1 MIVNIHPGGRM
12 QEVAGAFGLRWGPR
26 PFSPKFPEF
35 LMLKSFL
42 FNQIALLGN
51 GYLNACLH
59 HPSSIE
65 DSVVLTCEHHISL
78 LP

>member
-42 FNQIALLGN
+42 FNHIALLGIRIPD
-51 GYLNACLH
+51 CLP
-59 HPSSIE
+59 PSP
-65 DSVVLTCEHHISL
+65 
-78 LP
+78 LPPSKTVS